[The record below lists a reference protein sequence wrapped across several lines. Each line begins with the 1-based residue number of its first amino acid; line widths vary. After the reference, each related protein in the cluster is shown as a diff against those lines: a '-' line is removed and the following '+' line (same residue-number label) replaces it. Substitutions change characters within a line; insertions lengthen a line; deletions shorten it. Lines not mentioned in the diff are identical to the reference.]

1 MLDPNVCQQPQLSWW
16 AQWPNIVLAAAA
28 IVQALTAIIIVLLTR
43 RLVQVTQAYATLTKS
58 AVDISDK
65 QYQLSTKQYED
76 EASPM
81 WHLSLSVLDSPDNQL
96 WLKLHNLSKN
106 SAIVSYLFVRVES
119 EGDQESQKFVLDIG
133 LPALQSDSR
142 NIREQ
147 VLRAVEQHLENK
159 EWSGIIEVSV
169 VFTLGASDA
178 QLASPPSRFKI
189 AIRNGRVTSV
199 QRRLQSVSVESL
211 KDAQQ

>member
-1 MLDPNVCQQPQLSWW
+1 MLDPNVCQQPSWW

-28 IVQALTAIIIVLLTR
+28 IVQAGTAIIIVLLTR
-43 RLVQVTQAYATLTKS
+43 RLVRVTQAYATLTKS

-106 SAIVSYLFVRVES
+106 SAIVSYLFVRAES

-178 QLASPPSRFKI
+178 QLVSPPSRFKI